1 MRAYL
6 LLFPPFGLL
15 GLFLILLQLDSNR
28 RKDESAF
35 GFGQAKELT
44 GRPMELVESVICDI
58 RIKVVSLD

>member
-15 GLFLILLQLDSNR
+15 GFFLILLQLDSNR
-28 RKDESAF
+28 RKDESTL
-35 GFGQAKELT
+35 GFRKAKELT
-44 GRPMELVESVICDI
+44 GRPMELVESIICDI